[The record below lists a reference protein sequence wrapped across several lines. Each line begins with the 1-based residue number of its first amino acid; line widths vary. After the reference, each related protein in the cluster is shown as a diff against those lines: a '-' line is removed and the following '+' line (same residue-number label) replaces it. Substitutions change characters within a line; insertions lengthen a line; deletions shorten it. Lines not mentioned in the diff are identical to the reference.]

1 VKLRARRHDEQQRRR
16 IADVLALDAKR
27 IGTGTGVSSA
37 IVIALDLGIVV
48 HGFALFLLSSFLWGS
63 VALKP

>member
-1 VKLRARRHDEQQRRR
+1 MFWLSATKW
-16 IADVLALDAKR
+16 

-63 VALKP
+63 VALKRKPSLAVAQRPNR